1 MIKLTDYDKGL
12 IAVLISKIYK
22 NVTTG
27 EMSQERATDE
37 SLIFAFD
44 EETLKHLE
52 RIYNK
57 FSKEYQI

>member
-27 EMSQERATDE
+27 EFAEERATDC
-37 SLIFAFD
+37 SLMFAFD

>member
-27 EMSQERATDE
+27 EMSQE
-37 SLIFAFD
+37 
-44 EETLKHLE
+44 
-52 RIYNK
+52 
-57 FSKEYQI
+57 